1 MKFLNKTGA
10 AVRLLVAISLI
21 ATAGCSS
28 PPSRTVE
35 APQTCV
41 DNYSGDTND
50 AGRAHGVG
58 DRVWANCDRC
68 SGLWSEGSM
77 ADGTCIWSGGDKYEG
92 QWKSDGAGRFLM
104 HGEGTYYYADDSVYS
119 GQFENGMFR
128 GRGTYIF
135 PNGEKY
141 VGDWLDDKKH
151 GQGTY
156 IWPNGNKYVGDW
168 LDNKQHGKG
177 SDTRPDG
184 YKYVGDYRFGEQTGI
199 ATVTFPDGRKFVG
212 SVNAGV
218 MGEGTYTGPW
228 PEGVS
233 EALDAERREKQRLA
247 DEQNRIEKRLEA
259 CDSFGF
265 ERGTEAHA
273 ECAMK
278 LYMNEQ
284 NQVMNEQNQG
294 ASKPP
299 ASTQTS
305 SNDQQLAA
313 IARQQAIQEATLKE
327 QKRIQELE
335 ASLRMMQFG
344 IDLMNGTST
353 PRRPSQTHS
362 QTYSINGQ
370 IIRCTTTGSI
380 TTCL

>member
-1 MKFLNKTGA
+1 MKFLHKTGVA
-10 AVRLLVAISLI
+10 LRVVVAISLI

-35 APQTCV
+35 APKTCV
-41 DNYSGDTND
+41 PDYTGDTN
-50 AGRAHGVG
+50 ASGQAHGYG
-58 DRVWANCDRC
+58 EMIFDNCDRYSGTYANNRKVEGVYVWAN
-68 SGLWSEGSM
+68 
-77 ADGTCIWSGGDKYEG
+77 GTRYEG
-92 QWKSDGAGRFLM
+92 QWQEGRMYGNGIYTWVNGDVYEGQWENSVM
-104 HGEGTYYYADDSVYS
+104 HGQGKFADT
-119 GQFENGMFR
+119 NGAVFI
-128 GRGTYIF
+128 GEWK
-135 PNGEKY
+135 NGEKHY
-141 VGDWLDDKKH
+141 GVWNYEDCPYSRGCRYDILRYEGEFMDGFRH
-151 GQGTY
+151 GQGTHTKPDGY
-156 IWPNGNKYVGDW
+156 TYVGDFYY
-168 LDNKQHGKG
+168 GK
-177 SDTRPDG
+177 
-184 YKYVGDYRFGEQTGI
+184 KTGI
-199 ATVTFPDGRKFVG
+199 ATITYPDGRKFVG
-212 SVNAGV
+212 SVRAGV
-218 MGEGTYTGPW
+218 PGEGTYTGPW

-233 EALDAERREKQRLA
+233 EVLDAERREKQRLA
-247 DEQNRIEKRLEA
+247 DEQNRIEKRLAA

-278 LYMNEQ
+278 LY
-284 NQVMNEQNQG
+284 MNEQNQG

-313 IARQQAIQEATLKE
+313 IARQQAIQEATIKE

-353 PRRPSQTHS
+353 PRRSSKTHS

>member
-1 MKFLNKTGA
+1 
-10 AVRLLVAISLI
+10 
-21 ATAGCSS
+21 
-28 PPSRTVE
+28 
-35 APQTCV
+35 
-41 DNYSGDTND
+41 
-50 AGRAHGVG
+50 
-58 DRVWANCDRC
+58 
-68 SGLWSEGSM
+68 
-77 ADGTCIWSGGDKYEG
+77 
-92 QWKSDGAGRFLM
+92 
-104 HGEGTYYYADDSVYS
+104 
-119 GQFENGMFR
+119 
-128 GRGTYIF
+128 
-135 PNGEKY
+135 
-141 VGDWLDDKKH
+141 
-151 GQGTY
+151 
-156 IWPNGNKYVGDW
+156 
-168 LDNKQHGKG
+168 
-177 SDTRPDG
+177 
-184 YKYVGDYRFGEQTGI
+184 
-199 ATVTFPDGRKFVG
+199 
-212 SVNAGV
+212 

-233 EALDAERREKQRLA
+233 EVLDAERREKQWLA
-247 DEQNRIEKRLEA
+247 DEQNRIEKRLAA

-284 NQVMNEQNQG
+284 SQV
-294 ASKPP
+294 ASEPP

-305 SNDQQLAA
+305 SSDQQLAA
-313 IARQQAIQEATLKE
+313 IARQQAIQEATIKE

-344 IDLMNGTST
+344 IDLMNRTST